1 MQTMLLFIRKQFR
14 SIAAIISLLLL
25 LMATYHE
32 VPNNAFV
39 LDDENN
45 IIELEALHIEELSLD
60 NILLAIKAP
69 PSHKIRVL
77 PSISFAIDWWRG
89 NGDPRPFLWTNLIIH
104 GANALML
111 FFLIHLCLKQV
122 RKETDDYKLIA
133 TAFACAALWA
143 VHPIQLQGVTYIVQR
158 STSMASFFMLLS
170 IYGYLHA
177 RLGAANKKPW
187 FILSAVAMGLAM
199 ICKEIAFITPC
210 IILLAE
216 YSFCR
221 NNTAL
226 VKNRFDPWIM
236 AIPLFILIYIIIDL
250 VSGSGPLTTL
260 IKAGYDARS
269 FSLEERLLTQPR
281 VILFY
286 LSQVLWPLP
295 ERFSIEH
302 DFLIS
307 KTLLSPTTTLFS
319 LAGILLWCGLGLWAL
334 FTQGKRYIGFF
345 MLWLPT
351 ALIIESSILP
361 LEIVYEHRMYFPST
375 VLFILLA
382 YGILTLLHKQNISP
396 YIVWFSV
403 GIIIVL
409 LSYSTMQ
416 RVPLWQSQLML
427 YKHALKL
434 APKSLRTNYNYA
446 NFLSNNRQHT
456 QAVTYYNQALSVLTE
471 STPTQ
476 MQASVH
482 YNLAR
487 TFIAMND
494 KHNAEKHLLAAKQL
508 DPYHIKARRHLAQI
522 YYENTE
528 HQKALAELLGL
539 LQVSNTNR
547 NDLIEIGFLYG
558 INGNAT
564 KEERYFD
571 KAVNLSPVKDEVY
584 TYIAMKFST
593 SKDYLKSIQ
602 YFKLALKFNP
612 SNADTYNNLG
622 STYFF
627 LKQYDNAEI
636 YFRRALAIN
645 PRHTEANSNLQAISR
660 R

>member
-1 MQTMLLFIRKQFR
+1 MALTRIQITWV
-14 SIAAIISLLLL
+14 AAIAGLLLL
-25 LMATYHE
+25 IATTYHE
-32 VPNNAFV
+32 VPNNTFV
-39 LDDENN
+39 FDDEHN
-45 IIELEALHIEELSLD
+45 IVELEALHIEELSLD
-60 NILLAIKAP
+60 NILLAIEAS

-111 FFLIHLCLKQV
+111 FFLTHLCLKQV

-143 VHPIQLQGVTYIVQR
+143 VHPIQLQGITYIVQR

-434 APKSLRTNYNYA
+434 APESKRANYNYA
-446 NFLSNNRQHT
+446 RNLFLDHRYKEAATHFKI
-456 QAVTYYNQALSVLTE
+456 ALKMKVIDSLYAFN
-471 STPTQ
+471 S
-476 MQASVH
+476 AIH
-482 YNLAR
+482 YNLGL
-487 TFIAMND
+487 TLHKLGDFSGG
-494 KHNAEKHLLAAKQL
+494 EKHYK
-508 DPYHIKARRHLAQI
+508 KAI
-522 YYENTE
+522 YDDNAPHTDA
-528 HQKALAELLGL
+528 HFALAHLYSTQKMYRESLSELERFLTLKPDHILGNVNIGSLYGRTGNKQKEKYHYEKAIELNSLNQKTYTDIGIKLSEQGRYRDGLTYFKRGLSLNKNNADLYNNIGGNLFLLG
-539 LQVSNTNR
+539 
-547 NDLIEIGFLYG
+547 EI
-558 INGNAT
+558 NEA
-564 KEERYFD
+564 EW
-571 KAVNLSPVKDEVY
+571 
-584 TYIAMKFST
+584 
-593 SKDYLKSIQ
+593 
-602 YFKLALKFNP
+602 YFKKTLELNP
-612 SNADTYNNLG
+612 THS
-622 STYFF
+622 
-627 LKQYDNAEI
+627 Q
-636 YFRRALAIN
+636 AIQ
-645 PRHTEANSNLQAISR
+645 NLQLILENN
-660 R
+660 